1 MVERAKFEFSAN
13 TTSLP
18 RVSAVAVRSPS
29 GFLSS
34 ARPRAA
40 MLALKAE
47 KSGAAFLRS
56 VAAPSAVTS
65 TTPVRPLFLP
75 HRAQAAQ
82 LHLVTAHVELYA
94 PVFKIAHRVVKG
106 RR

>member
-47 KSGAAFLRS
+47 KSGAAIGRHFHYSRE
-56 VAAPSAVTS
+56 AA
-65 TTPVRPLFLP
+65 LHLP